1 MEDNKLATELLH
13 EIKSQSKRWFILFL
27 ITIILLF
34 VSNALWLYA
43 WYLPVEESTA
53 TTQTTVESND
63 SGNANYLEGNGD
75 ILNGKSDEN

>member
-13 EIKSQSKRWFILFL
+13 EIKAQSKRWFILFL
-27 ITIILLF
+27 VTIILLF
-34 VSNALWLYA
+34 ISNALWLYA
-43 WYLPVEESTA
+43 WCLPVEESTT

-75 ILNGKSDEN
+75 ILNGKSDEK

>member
-34 VSNALWLYA
+34 ASNALWLYA
-43 WYLPVEESTA
+43 WCLPLEESTI
-53 TTQTTVESND
+53 TEQTTVESNN
-63 SGNANYLEGNGD
+63 SGNANYLEGNSD
-75 ILNGKSDEN
+75 IVNGESDEN